1 VFGRIER
8 AEKNEL
14 FDQASPLAGET
25 FQVGKLSLGYV
36 YDFPAMGHF
45 RMGIGGL
52 VSKYSLP
59 GDIEPFYG
67 SDPTSYMLFA
77 RVKLQ

>member
-8 AEKNEL
+8 AGKNEL
-14 FDQASPLAGET
+14 FDSSSPLADET
-25 FQVGKLSLGYV
+25 FEVGKLSLGYI
-36 YDFPAMGHF
+36 YDFPAAGHF
-45 RMGIGGL
+45 RVGIGGL

-59 GDIEPFYG
+59 GELEPFYG

-77 RVKLQ
+77 RVKL